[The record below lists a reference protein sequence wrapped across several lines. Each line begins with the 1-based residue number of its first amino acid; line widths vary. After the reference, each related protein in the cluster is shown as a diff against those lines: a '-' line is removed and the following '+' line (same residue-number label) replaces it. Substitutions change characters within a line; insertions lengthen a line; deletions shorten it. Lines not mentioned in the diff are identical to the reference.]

1 MSPQLI
7 ERKLN
12 DLLQR
17 LNFTTHRNSLVASL
31 PLGWKQKIAF
41 SVSIFHEPEVVFLD
55 EPTGGVDPATR
66 RQFWELIYDASA
78 RGITVFVT
86 THYMD
91 EAEYCDRISIM
102 VDGKIRAMGTPKE
115 LKQTYQ
121 LESMD
126 EVFTLLAREATRGE

>member
-1 MSPQLI
+1 
-7 ERKLN
+7 
-12 DLLQR
+12 
-17 LNFTTHRNSLVASL
+17 
-31 PLGWKQKIAF
+31 
-41 SVSIFHEPEVVFLD
+41 
-55 EPTGGVDPATR
+55 
-66 RQFWELIYDASA
+66 
-78 RGITVFVT
+78 
-86 THYMD
+86 MD